1 MTAHVAIIIGLT
13 LASLAIAEGWYFWML
28 HGGAP
33 IGHATDVLQPSM
45 IAWNLCWGLS
55 LYLIGMAWAR
65 RRRPDS
71 ITSRLVAEGSDISF
85 GVYLCHALV
94 LFTVL
99 PWIPGFTSMPQPAL
113 TIVTLVATLAISAVF
128 VSAAMRTPL
137 SRFLCGRPTKALSTQ
152 PARSG

>member
-1 MTAHVAIIIGLT
+1 
-13 LASLAIAEGWYFWML
+13 ML
-28 HGGAP
+28 HEGAP
-33 IGHATDVLQPSM
+33 RGHATDVLQPSM
-45 IAWNLCWGLS
+45 IAWNIAWGLS

-71 ITSRLVAEGSDISF
+71 VTSRLVAEGSDISF

-113 TIVTLVATLAISAVF
+113 TIVTLLATLAISSAF
-128 VSAAMRTPL
+128 VSVVMRTPL
-137 SRFLCGRPTKALSTQ
+137 SRFLCGRPMKASRLTVQ
-152 PARSG
+152 RSSSSS